1 MRLALYKETLAP
13 TTKPKGVKRRLGRV
27 IRLSLLASLMMA
39 GGAAWWW
46 KAPMMDRLIQLSA
59 ETGLKFENVVVF
71 GRINTTNDE
80 LFKAI
85 GMKRGD
91 PIITAD
97 LKQIR
102 DNIEALGWVE
112 AARVERHFPKGLVIR
127 LEERQALALY
137 QSAEGHQV
145 IDTNGKFIHG
155 VKIEDFR
162 HLPVISGT
170 KAEDKA
176 RGIIAILE
184 TEADLYNEVWS
195 LSYRSERRWDVYL
208 GDNIRIMLPEE
219 DPLSAWQKLAK
230 MDRQH
235 KLTQRNT
242 VDIDLR
248 IPGQIIIKPDQPIKP
263 KGSQT

>member
-1 MRLALYKETLAP
+1 MRLALYKETLPP
-13 TTKPKGVKRRLGRV
+13 TAKPSGFRRRLGRYL
-27 IRLSLLASLMMA
+27 RLGLVASVMTA

-46 KAPMMDRLIQLSA
+46 KEPIMDQAIQLSA
-59 ETGLKFENVVVF
+59 ASGLNLQNVVVY

-85 GMKRGD
+85 GMNRGD
-91 PIITAD
+91 PMITAD
-97 LKQIR
+97 LNQIR
-102 DNIEALGWVE
+102 DNVEALGWVQ
-112 AARVERHFPKGLVIR
+112 AARVERHFPKGLVIH

-145 IDTNGKFIHG
+145 IDTNGELIQG
-155 VKIEDFR
+155 VKIEDCR

-170 KAEDKA
+170 KAETKA

-195 LSYRSERRWDVYL
+195 LAYRSERRWDVYL
-208 GDNIRIMLPEE
+208 GDNIRIMLPEK

-248 IPGQIIIKPDQPIKP
+248 VPGQIIIKPDQPIKP

>member
-13 TTKPKGVKRRLGRV
+13 AAKPSGFRRRLGRY
-27 IRLSLLASLMMA
+27 IRLSLVASVVTA
-39 GGAAWWW
+39 GGAGWWW
-46 KAPMMDRLIQLSA
+46 KEPIIDQFILLSA
-59 ETGLKFENVVVF
+59 ESGLKLENIVVF
-71 GRINTTNDE
+71 GRINTTNDQ
-80 LFKAI
+80 LFDAI

-91 PIITAD
+91 PMITAD

-102 DNIEALGWVE
+102 NSIEALGWVE
-112 AARVERHFPKGLVIR
+112 AARVERHFPKGLVIH
-127 LEERQALALY
+127 LQERQALALY

-145 IDTNGKFIHG
+145 IDSNGEVIHG

-170 KAEDKA
+170 KAETKA

-195 LSYRSERRWDVYL
+195 LAYRSERRWDVYL

>member
-1 MRLALYKETLAP
+1 MRLALYKETLPPSA
-13 TTKPKGVKRRLGRV
+13 KPNGIKRRLQRY
-27 IRLSLLASLMMA
+27 IRLGLVASLIA
-39 GGAAWWW
+39 SGGAAWWW
-46 KAPMMDRLIQLSA
+46 KEPVTEQLIILSA
-59 ETGLKFENVVVF
+59 ESGLRLRNVIVF
-71 GRINTTNDE
+71 GRVNTSYDE
-80 LFKAI
+80 LFDAI
-85 GMKRGD
+85 GMERGD
-91 PIITAD
+91 PMITAD

-102 DNIEALGWVE
+102 ENIEELGWVDS
-112 AARVERHFPKGLVIR
+112 ARVERHFPKRLVVH
-127 LEERQALALY
+127 LVERQALALY

-145 IDTNGKFIHG
+145 IDTNGAVIRG

-170 KAEDKA
+170 KAETKA

-195 LSYRSERRWDVYL
+195 LAFRSERRWDVYL
-208 GDNIRIMLPEE
+208 GDNIRIMLPEQ
-219 DPLSAWQKLAK
+219 DPLGAWQQLAK

-242 VDIDLR
+242 VNIDLR